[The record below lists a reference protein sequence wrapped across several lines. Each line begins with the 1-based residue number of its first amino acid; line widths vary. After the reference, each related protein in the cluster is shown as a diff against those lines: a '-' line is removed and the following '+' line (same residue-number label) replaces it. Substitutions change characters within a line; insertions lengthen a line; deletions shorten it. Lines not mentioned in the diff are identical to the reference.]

1 MSGSGL
7 LPCKLTPEPPFRRAK
22 IPAVIAPLQSII
34 RTAQNLGGGNA
45 TARFHQG
52 NCWLGGN
59 LAAFGARAA
68 TGQTAAHRVFG
79 CYYAG
84 TCERTGRSLYSAAAR
99 IGLDRR
105 PHGKD

>member
-68 TGQTAAHRVFG
+68 TGQLPLIGFLGATTPALASERVAAFTQRLK
-79 CYYAG
+79 
-84 TCERTGRSLYSAAAR
+84 E
-99 IGLDRR
+99 
-105 PHGKD
+105 